1 MVPATG
7 RTVRLH
13 ETPTTG
19 CPDAQ
24 PSQTAPHDA
33 EADQPLE
40 VACDESGHEGE
51 NLARAVTDV
60 FAHAS
65 VGLDA
70 EAAAACIQEIRDRIR
85 SPATEYKAN
94 HLLRAKHRAVLVWLL
109 GTSGPM
115 LGNARVHLTEKS
127 YFVVA
132 RVVDLLLGEAAYQ
145 ASTGLYQDPRTGAI
159 TDSLYRDGGRVFG
172 ADRWQ
177 AFLEYANGL
186 MRTRKPWRVAAPVDP
201 FFHMVDL
208 LRVVG
213 GRHRVGEI
221 MDLLWLTR
229 ARAEAFQEH
238 LLENSTTTAPL
249 DPLLPAIVQAVV
261 HWGEDGYSV
270 SIVHDE
276 QSALTRTRIEQ
287 IQAALTRPQPH
298 LPPSRQRPAGLRLTG
313 VRLVDS
319 QSDPRVQVA
328 DFLAGVARRI
338 ASDELNHRGDAELVA
353 LLRPYVDASSIW
365 GDDRSWS
372 VLGPACSELE
382 RQAT

>member
-1 MVPATG
+1 MVSATG
-7 RTVRLH
+7 GTVRLH
-13 ETPTTG
+13 QTPTTV

-24 PSQTAPHDA
+24 PSQAAPRDTD
-33 EADQPLE
+33 ADQPLE
-40 VACDESGHEGE
+40 IACDESGHEGE

-65 VGLDA
+65 VGLDTQ
-70 EAAAACIQEIRDRIR
+70 AATACIQEIRDRIR

-109 GTSGPM
+109 GPSGPM

-145 ASTGLYQDPRTGAI
+145 ASSGLYQDPRNGAI
-159 TDSLYRDGGRVFG
+159 TDALYRDGERVFG

-177 AFLEYANGL
+177 AFLEYSNGL

-208 LRVVG
+208 LRVAG

-221 MDLLWLTR
+221 MDLLWHTR
-229 ARAEAFQEH
+229 ARAEVFQQN

-261 HWGEDGYSV
+261 HWGEGGYDV

-287 IQAALTRPQPH
+287 IRAVLARPQPH
-298 LPPSRQRPAGLRLTG
+298 TPRRRSTGRLTG

-338 ASDELNHRGDAELVA
+338 ASDELNHRSDPELA
-353 LLRPYVDASSIW
+353 DLLRPYVDASSIW
-365 GDDRSWS
+365 GDDRSWT
-372 VLGPACSELE
+372 VLGPASSELE
-382 RQAT
+382 RRAT